1 MTNLVGRT
9 AIVTGAA
16 RGLGRTYAQKL
27 MEAGMNVVVAD
38 KADTKETLELMYGS
52 GKALGVSVDVADF
65 KSVGAMAEK
74 TLAMFGRVDVLV
86 NNAALYGGLKG
97 GRAEQIDEDEWDRCM
112 AVNVKGV
119 WNCCRA
125 VIPAMKKQGGG
136 SIVNIASLAALY
148 GLPYA
153 LHYSAA
159 KAAVIGMTRALAREL
174 GRDWIRVNAIAPT
187 AVLTEGTKE
196 FFGAKFEKGMDAI
209 RDNQALKRNLESE
222 DLVGTVLYLAGDASK
237 FVTGQTIMVDGG
249 THFL

>member
-16 RGLGRTYAQKL
+16 RGLGRTYAQTL
-27 MEAGMNVVVAD
+27 IEAGMNVVVAD
-38 KADTKETLELMYGS
+38 RADVKETLELMYGP
-52 GKALGVSVDVADF
+52 GKSLGVSVDVADI
-65 KSVGAMAEK
+65 KSVTAMAEQA
-74 TLAMFGRVDVLV
+74 LSVFGRIDVLV

-97 GRAEQIDEDEWDRCM
+97 GRAEQIDEDEWDRVM

-125 VIPAMKKQGGG
+125 VIPAMRKQGGG
-136 SIVNIASLAALY
+136 SIVNVASLAAIY
-148 GLPYA
+148 GLPYS
-153 LHYSAA
+153 LHYSAS
-159 KAAVIGMTRALAREL
+159 KAAVIGITRALAREL

-196 FFGAKFEKGMDAI
+196 FFGGKFEKGMLAI
-209 RDNQALKRNLESE
+209 RENQSLKRNLESQ
-222 DLVGTVLYLAGDASK
+222 DLAGTVVYLAGDASK

>member
-27 MEAGMNVVVAD
+27 IEAGMNVVVAD
-38 KADTKETLELMYGS
+38 KADVKDTLEVMYGP
-52 GKALGVSVDVADF
+52 GKTLGAEVDVADF
-65 KSVGAMAEK
+65 KSVSAMAEK
-74 TLAMFGRVDVLV
+74 ALAAFGRIDVLV

-112 AVNVKGV
+112 NVNVKGV

-125 VIPAMKKQGGG
+125 VIPAMRKQGGG
-136 SIVNIASLAALY
+136 SIVNVASLAAIY

-153 LHYSAA
+153 LHYSAS
-159 KAAVIGMTRALAREL
+159 KAAVIGITRALAREL

-196 FFGAKFEKGMDAI
+196 FFGAKFEKGMVAI
-209 RDNQALKRNLESE
+209 RENQALKRNLETD
-222 DLVGTVLYLAGDASK
+222 DLAGTVLYLAGDASK

>member
-27 MEAGMNVVVAD
+27 IEAGMNVVVAD
-38 KADTKETLELMYGS
+38 KADTKETLDLMYGP
-52 GKALGVSVDVADF
+52 GKALGVALDVADF
-65 KSVGAMAEK
+65 KSAAAMAERA
-74 TLAMFGRVDVLV
+74 LNAFGRIDVLI

-97 GRAEQIDEDEWDRCM
+97 GRAEQIDEAEWDRCM

-125 VIPAMKKQGGG
+125 VIPQMRKQGGG
-136 SIVNIASLAALY
+136 SIVNVASLAAIY

-159 KAAVIGMTRALAREL
+159 KAAVIGITRALAREL

-196 FFGAKFEKGMDAI
+196 FFGAKYEKGMQTI
-209 RDNQALKRNLESE
+209 RDNQSLKRNLTSE
-222 DLVGTVLYLAGDASK
+222 DLAGTVLYLAGDASK

>member
-1 MTNLVGRT
+1 MMNLVGRT

-16 RGLGRTYAQKL
+16 RGLGRTYAMKL
-27 MEAGMNVVVAD
+27 MEAGTNLVVAD
-38 KADTKETLELMYGS
+38 NADTGETMELLYGP
-52 GKALGVSVDVADF
+52 GKAIAVTVDVADF
-65 KSVGAMAEK
+65 ASAAAMAERAL
-74 TLAMFGRVDVLV
+74 TAFGRIDVLV

-97 GRAEQIDEDEWDRCM
+97 GRAEQLDEAEWDRCM

-125 VIPAMKKQGGG
+125 VIPAMRKQGGG
-136 SIVNIASLAALY
+136 SIVNVASLAAVY

-153 LHYSAA
+153 LHYSTS

-174 GRDWIRVNAIAPT
+174 GRDWIRVNAVAPS

-196 FFGAKFEKGMDAI
+196 FFGTRFEKGMDTVRAG
-209 RDNQALKRNLESE
+209 QALKRNLESE
-222 DLVGTVLYLAGDASK
+222 DLAGTVLYLAGDASK

>member
-27 MEAGMNVVVAD
+27 IEAGMNVVVAD
-38 KADTKETLELMYGS
+38 KADVKGTLELMYGP
-52 GKALGVSVDVADF
+52 GKSLGVAVDVADF
-65 KSVGAMAEK
+65 KSVSAMAERA
-74 TLAMFGRVDVLV
+74 LNAFGRIDVLI

-125 VIPAMKKQGGG
+125 VIPAMRKQGGG
-136 SIVNIASLAALY
+136 SIVNVASLAAIY

-196 FFGAKFEKGMDAI
+196 FFGAKYEKGMQAI
-209 RDNQALKRNLESE
+209 RDNQSLKRNLESE
-222 DLVGTVLYLAGDASK
+222 DLAGTVLYLAGDASK

>member
-16 RGLGRTYAQKL
+16 RGLGRAYAMKM
-27 MEAGMNVVVAD
+27 MEAGMNLVVAD
-38 KADTKETLELMYGS
+38 KGDVGETMELLYGA
-52 GKALGVSVDVADF
+52 GKAIAVSTDVADF
-65 KSVGAMAEK
+65 KSVAAMVEQG
-74 TLAMFGRVDVLV
+74 LAAFGRIDVLV
-86 NNAALYGGLKG
+86 NNAALYGGLTG
-97 GRAEQIDEDEWDRCM
+97 GRAEQIDEAEWDRCM

-125 VIPAMKKQGGG
+125 VIPAMRKQGGG
-136 SIVNIASLAALY
+136 SIINIASLAAVY

-153 LHYSAA
+153 LHYSAS
-159 KAAVIGMTRALAREL
+159 KGAVIAMTRALAREL
-174 GRDWIRVNAIAPT
+174 GRDWIRVNAIAPS

-196 FFGAKFEKGMDAI
+196 FFGGKFERGMEVV
-209 RDNQALKRNLESE
+209 REGQALKRNLQAD

>member
-1 MTNLVGRT
+1 MLNLNGRT

-16 RGLGRTYAQKL
+16 RGLGRTYALRL
-27 MEAGMNVVVAD
+27 METGMSVVAAD
-38 KADTKETLELMYGS
+38 KADATDTVKAMYGP
-52 GKALGVSVDVADF
+52 GKGLAVVVDVADRA
-65 KSVGAMAEK
+65 SVDAMAK
-74 TLAMFGRVDVLV
+74 RALDAFGRIDVLV

-97 GRAEQIDEDEWDRCM
+97 GRAESLDEAEWDRCM

-119 WNCCRA
+119 WNCTRA
-125 VIPAMKKQGGG
+125 VIPAMRKQGGG
-136 SIVNIASLAALY
+136 SIINIASLAAVY

-153 LHYSAA
+153 LHYSTA

-174 GRDWIRVNAIAPT
+174 GRDWIRVNAVAPS

-196 FFGAKFEKGMDAI
+196 FFGDKFAKGMETI
-209 RDNQALKRNLESE
+209 RNSQALKRNLEPD
-222 DLVGTVLYLAGDASK
+222 DLAGTVLYLAGDASR